1 MQLNKVYR
9 LLALC
14 FGFFTAVPIFAAAGE
29 SVGKKYNWLIF
40 GAGGERDAAYFN
52 KFFEGKP
59 IQWQGFDLYQ
69 CKVNCIT
76 GNFNNLED
84 LKKLPDNHYDVILF
98 DGYTVGGWLNWTGD
112 HLKLIKEK
120 LTDPGILLIPDEA
133 SKKLQADSDQNAG
146 ERETLNI
153 TLKDYALRHG
163 LNDKALF
170 VGENLPLFKS
180 AAMSV
185 ADYKDKLPSSYLMFS
200 ARAVNRR
207 KLELIFGK
215 SDSIVFSKILPS
227 KLFYPVVSVPL
238 ADAMP
243 KNFYIGVKS
252 SGSGSVEDVFNRLIK
267 TPLGK

>member
-76 GNFNNLED
+76 GNFNNIED

-133 SKKLQADSDQNAG
+133 AKLIQPDPGQNVG
-146 ERETLNI
+146 ERETLNT
-153 TLKDYALRHG
+153 TLQEYVPRHK
-163 LNDKALF
+163 LNNEALF
-170 VGENLPLFKS
+170 VGTNLPLFKPTT
-180 AAMSV
+180 MTMK
-185 ADYKDKLPSSYLMFS
+185 DYTDKLPSSYLMFS
-200 ARAVNRR
+200 ARSINRR
-207 KLELIFGK
+207 KLQTIFGK
-215 SDSIVFSKILPS
+215 SDSIVFSKIFPS

-252 SGSGSVEDVFNRLIK
+252 SGQESVQDVFDRLIK